1 MGIEKL
7 YTPRADTLAHRV
19 CMHLFANPRAQFT
32 ATGIALAFDG
42 LKDVV
47 PNQLNQSLIAGLL
60 VRTRDGVDVFYSAG
74 PNINRMAA
82 PGDAPLL
89 PQPEPIMAAAKQIPA
104 AKAKKR
110 IEEDYSTPYQPPIAP
125 TAKECSVVETA
136 PDVAVATSAD
146 CFDALAGIVIE
157 LGVPL
162 PTKGKQRGT
171 SIMAMS
177 GLLKS
182 MPVMASAAM
191 PTNLKHMLTKAIT
204 MNQQQTT
211 MRYTTRIDKA
221 AQTIRVWRTQ

>member
-1 MGIEKL
+1 MGSEKL
-7 YTPRADTLAHRV
+7 YTPRVDTLAHRV
-19 CMHLFANPRAQFT
+19 CMHMFANPRAQFT

-74 PNINRMAA
+74 PSINRMAT

-146 CFDALAGIVIE
+146 CLDALAGIVIE
-157 LGVPL
+157 HGVPL
-162 PTKGKQRGT
+162 PVNSKHRGVIA
-171 SIMAMS
+171 SMARFLKTMLVTDS
-177 GLLKS
+177 AVIHPKLKS
-182 MPVMASAAM
+182 ALA
-191 PTNLKHMLTKAIT
+191 KAIT
-204 MNQQQTT
+204 TNHQQTT
-211 MRYTTRIDKA
+211 MRYTTRIDKV